1 MVLFIVIIIII
12 MANLDAAVD
21 HFLHPDI
28 PYFHSKHIII
38 GGVTAAVTAVLMGLV
53 FYYMRH
59 LERSVKDLKKKEKEL
74 ILEQDKLRSIMAVI
88 GTGVTIRNRDYEL
101 TYQNDYV
108 TNLFG
113 DHTGEKCHRVFQNLD
128 EVCPGCPVEKSF
140 EDGKPHTSVRKVTN
154 PSGEITFWENR
165 AAPVISP
172 DGTIDSCLEINTNIT
187 ERKNI
192 ENKIFEIEKFEQGR
206 IGRDLHDDLGQ
217 ILTGVSFK
225 AKVLRDKIAD
235 QLPDE
240 LDDIEEIVSYLNQ
253 CKERTRMLAQ
263 GLMSL
268 DTEEWNLARSLK
280 SMARNTEKIFQIPCE
295 FKCSTF
301 DTIYDYSI
309 GTHLYRIAQ
318 EAVTNAIKHAR
329 PEHLEISLYEY
340 NGKSELTVKDDGT
353 GNPEMM
359 KNSSGSGLHIMNYRA
374 DIIGATLDIQSDTEN
389 GTKVTCVLSSH
400 QEEDR

>member
-1 MVLFIVIIIII
+1 MTS
-12 MANLDAAVD
+12 LDAAVD
-21 HFLHPDI
+21 HFLHPNI
-28 PYFHSKHIII
+28 PFFHIEHLII
-38 GGVTAAVTAVLMGLV
+38 GGVTGAVTALLIGII

-59 LERSVKDLKKKEKEL
+59 LERSVRDLRKKEAQL
-74 ILEQDKLRSIMAVI
+74 LLEQNKLSSIMEVI
-88 GTGVTIRNRDYEL
+88 GTGVTVRNRDYVL
-101 TYQNDYV
+101 IYQNNYV

-113 DHTGEKCHRVFQNLD
+113 NHVGEKCYRVFQNLD

-154 PSGEITFWENR
+154 PSGEITFWENM
-165 AAPVISP
+165 AVPVRSE
-172 DGTIDSCLEINTNIT
+172 DGTINSCVEINNNIT

-225 AKVLRDKIAD
+225 AKVLRDKIANK
-235 QLPDE
+235 LPDE
-240 LDDIEEIVSYLNQ
+240 LDDVEEIVSYLNE

-280 SMARNTEKIFQIPCE
+280 SMARNTENIFHIPCE
-295 FKCSTF
+295 FKCSTL
-301 DTIYDYSI
+301 DTIYDYST

-318 EAVTNAIKHAR
+318 EAITNAVKHAK
-329 PEHLEISLYEY
+329 PEHLEISLYEK
-340 NGKSELTVKDDGT
+340 NGTSELTIRDDGT
-353 GNPEMM
+353 GNADIL
-359 KNSSGSGLHIMNYRA
+359 KKGSGSGIHIMNYRA
-374 DIIGATLDIQSDTEN
+374 DIIGATLAIQSDPLG
-389 GTKVTCVLSSH
+389 GTKVTCVLSH
-400 QEEDR
+400 NK